1 MDLFEYQGKQYFARF
16 GIPISKGGV
25 ADTVEEALAQAEAAG
40 YPVVVKAQVK
50 VGGRGKAGGVKLAGN
65 AEEVRT
71 HAGNILGL
79 DIKGHVVK
87 RLWIEH
93 ASDIAREYYA
103 SFTLDRSAKK
113 HLGMLSAEG
122 GVEIEEVAVT
132 HPDAIATIHVDPVD
146 GLSAEV
152 ARQWVDQAGLDLEA
166 RDQAAQLL
174 VKLYDCYTQG
184 DCDLAEI
191 NPLILT
197 PEGRVHALDAKVTLD
212 DNASFRHPEWEE
224 FAGDEDADERE
235 TRAKERG
242 LNYIGLDGSVG
253 IIANGAGLA
262 MSTLDV
268 VNQCGG
274 LGRQLPR
281 HRRRGQ
287 RRRHGGGAR
296 GDQFRFGGPV
306 DLRQHLRRDHP
317 GRRGGE
323 RGPRGPQAGRHLIAD
338 RAPPRRHQCC
348 RRAGDPRPTPV
359 RPVGRR
365 AHHARCRPSGGR
377 TGRERLMSI
386 FVDEQTKV
394 VIQGLSPTSQGLY
407 HGLRNRAYGTQV
419 VAGTNPKRG
428 GEEIEGIPVFA
439 TVAEAVGATGATAS
453 FISVP
458 PKFAADAIIEA
469 AAAGLPFVVCITE
482 GIPAQ
487 DEAIV
492 YNRLVREFPGTR
504 LLGPNCP
511 GIISPGKC
519 NIGITSGDIAM
530 PGGPVG
536 IVSRSGTLTY
546 QALHELSQQG
556 VGQTTCVG
564 IGGDPVPGTS
574 FIDCLAAFEADPD
587 TRAIMMIGEIGGSAE
602 EEAAEYIASSVTK
615 PVVCY
620 VAGVTAPPGRKMG
633 HAGAIISGSK
643 GTAQAKMEALSEAG
657 ATVALNPT
665 EAGEAMVAVV
675 RKLD

>member
-25 ADTVEEALAQAEAAG
+25 ADTVDEAVEQADAAG

-50 VGGRGKAGGVKLAGN
+50 VGGRGKAGGVKLADDE
-65 AEEVRT
+65 AEVRT
-71 HAGNILGL
+71 HAANILGL

-103 SFTLDRSAKK
+103 SFTLDRSAKN

-122 GVEIEEVAVT
+122 GVEIEEVAAT
-132 HPDAIATIHVDPVD
+132 NPDAIAILHVDPVD
-146 GLSAEV
+146 GLSLEA
-152 ARQWVDQAGLDLEA
+152 ARAWVDQADLDEEA
-166 RDQAAQLL
+166 RDQAAELL
-174 VKLYDCYTQG
+174 VKLYNCYTEG

-197 PEGRVHALDAKVTLD
+197 PDGRVHALDAKVTLD
-212 DNASFRHPEWEE
+212 DNAAFRHPEWEE
-224 FAGDEDADERE
+224 FAGSDVEDERE

-274 LGRQLPR
+274 SAANFLDI
-281 HRRRGQ
+281 
-287 RRRHGGGAR
+287 GGGANADVMAAALEVINSDPAVR
-296 GDQFRFGGPV
+296 SILVNIFGGITRV
-306 DLRQHLRRDHP
+306 DEVANGVLEALGRVDIRSPIVLRLD
-317 GRRGGE
+317 GTNAV
-323 RGPRGPQAGRHLIAD
+323 AGR
-338 RAPPRRHQCC
+338 
-348 RRAGDPRPTPV
+348 GDPR
-359 RPVGRR
+359 RPSVGPAGRR
-365 AHHARCRPSGGR
+365 ADHARRRTPCGRPCRRPV
-377 TGRERLMSI
+377 MSI
-386 FVDEQTKV
+386 FVDESTRV
-394 VIQGLSPTSQGLY
+394 VVQGISPTSQGLF
-407 HGLRNRAYGTQV
+407 HGLRNRDYGTQV

-428 GEEIEGIPVFA
+428 GEEIEGIPVYA
-439 TVAEAVGATGATAS
+439 TVAEAVEATGANAS

-458 PKFAADAIIEA
+458 PKFAADAIVEA
-469 AAAGLPFVVCITE
+469 AAAGVPFVVCITE

-487 DEAIV
+487 DEALA
-492 YNRLVREFPGTR
+492 YNRLVRDYPGTR

-564 IGGDPVPGTS
+564 IGGDPVPGHQ
-574 FIDCLAAFEADPD
+574 LH
-587 TRAIMMIGEIGGSAE
+587 RL
-602 EEAAEYIASSVTK
+602 
-615 PVVCY
+615 
-620 VAGVTAPPGRKMG
+620 PGRLRGRPRHPG
-633 HAGAIISGSK
+633 HHDD
-643 GTAQAKMEALSEAG
+643 
-657 ATVALNPT
+657 
-665 EAGEAMVAVV
+665 
-675 RKLD
+675 R